1 MAYALSFA
9 PEFFWG
15 DGATAPDELPRSEH
29 PTSVYQAILSLAD
42 DEWAALARDVFNCPP
57 EYLEPETVL
66 TKVQE
71 TNTCRNLDSPV
82 EVFVDVDGW
91 HTLLVFESAKE
102 ASDERADN
110 AR

>member
-15 DGATAPDELPRSEH
+15 DGSTDPDDLPRSNR
-29 PTSVYQAILSLAD
+29 PTSVYQAILSLT
-42 DEWAALARDVFNCPP
+42 DEQWAALARDVFNYSPDD
-57 EYLEPETVL
+57 LDPETVV

-82 EVFVDVDGW
+82 EVLVDPDGYHSLFV
-91 HTLLVFESAKE
+91 HE
-102 ASDERADN
+102 ARREVA
-110 AR
+110 